1 MIEAAIV
8 FSIAAFVGN
17 FGVALTGFGMAIF
30 FLFVY
35 VSEWMNEWI
44 SQSSN
49 AAN

>member
-35 VSEWMNEWI
+35 VSASINQLLRRA
-44 SQSSN
+44 S
-49 AAN
+49 